1 MSLWDFEL
9 LLIDWV
15 LHFEVDFVLEV
26 LGQAQIVFV
35 NAESILVFAQNI
47 QVSLLELLW
56 NLQVASSL
64 DLLSGQSLPLHFWK
78 AVVDVLAY

>member
-64 DLLSGQSLPLHFWK
+64 DFLSGQSLPLHFWK